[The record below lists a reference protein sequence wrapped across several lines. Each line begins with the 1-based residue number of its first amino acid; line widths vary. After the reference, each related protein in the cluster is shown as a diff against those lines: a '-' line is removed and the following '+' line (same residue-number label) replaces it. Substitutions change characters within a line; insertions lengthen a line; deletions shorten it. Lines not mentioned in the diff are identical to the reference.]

1 MQDWFQLVCC
11 CPVLIYLQGGLE
23 PWCCLSAKPKWNIL
37 TSDECS
43 PVLGSER
50 PGGSPYQL
58 VWDWSG
64 ILLWATWLERHKRP
78 LLRWQCGFPETKVP
92 CTYLGGSL
100 PKMKHVLNNRE
111 RVLET
116 GAGVWDLSDVC
127 LYFGVL
133 FLYPYPLP
141 LLNSE
146 VSILCRGLWVFSV
159 IWPCVLAE
167 VGSVNGIMGTIFC
180 YFLKFIIYLLILVVR
195 VQ

>member
-1 MQDWFQLVCC
+1 MSMKPGEGIGDLLSSWKWPGYQQNWPLNFAVEVQDWFQLVCC
-11 CPVLIYLQGGLE
+11 HPVLIYLQGGLE
-23 PWCCLSAKPKWNIL
+23 PWCCLLAKPKWNIL

-64 ILLWATWLERHKRP
+64 SLLRATWLEWHKRP

-100 PKMKHVLNNRE
+100 PKMKHVLNNGE

-127 LYFGVL
+127 LYFCTL
-133 FLYPYPLP
+133 SSTF
-141 LLNSE
+141 
-146 VSILCRGLWVFSV
+146 I
-159 IWPCVLAE
+159 
-167 VGSVNGIMGTIFC
+167 
-180 YFLKFIIYLLILVVR
+180 KFWSKYTV
-195 VQ
+195 